1 MPENKPSYAGGLTRE
16 QFLYYE
22 NRIAAKLIL
31 KGMTYEEILKECMD
45 ENLFQY
51 PSLVSYTKIVSA
63 CYKRLMFA
71 NDMRIVEIVAESNT
85 STSKLALLYCMM
97 LQNLLVRDFM
107 IDVIGEKFRSGVLA
121 FDKTDVN
128 HFFMDLSMRV
138 ETVSTCSDK
147 TIQKIKSVLIKC
159 LAETGYLTTI
169 KSTKLNPINV
179 DFELIDL
186 IRDRG
191 EYEFLQA
198 FNEIGG

>member
-1 MPENKPSYAGGLTRE
+1 MQDHKPSYSGGLTRE

-22 NRIAAKLIL
+22 NRIVAKLIL
-31 KGMTYEEILKECMD
+31 KGMTYEDILKECID

-51 PSLVSYTKIVSA
+51 PSLVSYVTIVSA

-85 STSKLALLYCMM
+85 STSKFALLYCMM

-138 ETVSTCSDK
+138 EIVSSWSDK

-169 KSTKLNPINV
+169 KSTTLNPINV
-179 DFELIDL
+179 DSELIYL

-198 FNEIGG
+198 FNEIRG